1 MKFYFA
7 LTILIL
13 LSACGSHN
21 SSGNRQ
27 HGGADNPLAPSQEK
41 SGFDLSFFKVNSN
54 YQDDKK
60 PYDDVDQ
67 YENNTKYERKIT
79 YYYSYTL
86 EVDDVEN
93 KVKRVEEIA
102 NTNNGYVQNKTNGRL
117 TLKIPTP
124 KVDFVISE
132 ISQLGEIVNKYQQ
145 ASDITSSYYD
155 AKLRL
160 ENMLKTR
167 ERYLELL
174 AKAENVET
182 TLKVERELERLLYDI
197 ESLKGQIEVMQSQVD
212 FTTITVNLEK
222 SSTPG
227 PVGWI
232 FYGLYKSIKWLIVWD

>member
-1 MKFYFA
+1 MKFYFT
-7 LTILIL
+7 LSILIL

-21 SSGNRQ
+21 SDGSRQ
-27 HGGADNPLAPSQEK
+27 YGGDNPLAPSQEK
-41 SGFDLSFFKVNSN
+41 SGFDLSFFKSKSN

-60 PYDDVDQ
+60 PYDDADQ
-67 YENNTKYERKIT
+67 IKNNTKYERKIT
-79 YYYSYTL
+79 YYYNFTL
-86 EVDDVEN
+86 DVNDVDS
-93 KVKRVEEIA
+93 KIKLIEEIA
-102 NTNNGYVQNKTNGRL
+102 NTNNGYVQNKTNTRL
-117 TLKIPTP
+117 TLKIPTS

-132 ISQLGEIVNKYQQ
+132 ISQLGEVVSKYQQ
-145 ASDITSSYYD
+145 ANDITNAYYD

-167 ERYLELL
+167 ARYLELL
-174 AKAENVET
+174 AQAENVET
-182 TLKVERELERLLYDI
+182 TLKVEKELERLLYDI
-197 ESLKGQIEVMQSQVD
+197 ESMKGNIELMQHQVD